1 VIEILVHT
9 RPWGA
14 APLTNARLDL
24 ARLRDEVL
32 LRARSR
38 RN

>member
-14 APLTNARLDL
+14 ARLSNVRLDL
-24 ARLRDEVL
+24 ARVRDGAL
-32 LRARSR
+32 LLARSR
-38 RN
+38 R